1 MEYVSI
7 SLSAI
12 ALGLSV
18 FTFYWVQLRV
28 SDRLHLVRIDKL
40 GEFKNPM
47 FALVNNG
54 TRDILITSVQ
64 GRFQHADYNS
74 GTYFSQRLE
83 TTDGSSMLLSAGKA
97 MECRVIF
104 QEMPT
109 GNFVNKGK
117 PREGSVPPVYEFEFD
132 VEVNWV
138 DASAHSHSGQ
148 ARIAKYGFSE
158 DAKMMMF
165 SPLEAKHDL
174 YGKP

>member
-7 SLSAI
+7 SLSTI

-40 GEFKNPM
+40 GEFMNPM

-64 GRFQHADYNS
+64 GRFEHANNNG
-74 GTYFSQRLE
+74 GTYFPQRLE

-97 MECRVIF
+97 MECRLIF
-104 QEMPT
+104 QEMPA
-109 GNFVNKGK
+109 GNFVKNGK

-132 VEVNWV
+132 VEINWV
-138 DASAHSHSGQ
+138 NASAQSHSSK
-148 ARIAKYGFSE
+148 ARIAKYGFNE
-158 DAKMMMF
+158 DAKMMIF
-165 SPLEAKHDL
+165 SPLEPKHDL
-174 YGKP
+174 YRKS

>member
-7 SLSAI
+7 SFSAI
-12 ALGLSV
+12 ALALSV

-28 SDRLHLVRIDKL
+28 RDRLYLVRIDKL
-40 GEFKNPM
+40 GEFMNPM

-64 GRFQHADYNS
+64 GRFAHADKNG

-97 MECRVIF
+97 MECRIVF
-104 QEMPT
+104 HEMPAS
-109 GNFVNKGK
+109 NFVNKGK
-117 PREGSVPPVYEFEFD
+117 AREGSSPPVYEFEFD
-132 VEVNWV
+132 VEISWV
-138 DASAHSHSGQ
+138 DASAHSHTCE
-148 ARIAKYGFSE
+148 ARIARYGFNE

-165 SPLEAKHDL
+165 SPLEPKHDL
-174 YGKP
+174 YKKS